1 MVMMVV
7 VVVVLFARGDY
18 GAFVELIA
26 ESMYEE
32 LLVFVLA
39 LVVIGVFVVVFFVV
53 GGLSLVNA
61 VFYQFGVVFFG
72 PICDWRDEINK
83 I

>member
-7 VVVVLFARGDY
+7 MVVLFARGDY
-18 GAFVELIA
+18 GSFVEFIA
-26 ESMYEE
+26 ESVYEE
-32 LLVFVLA
+32 FLVFVLA

-53 GGLSLVNA
+53 CGLSLVNA

-72 PICDWRDEINK
+72 PICDWRDEIH
-83 I
+83 